1 MNNKD
6 LEKEIQQELSDVN
19 QERLETY
26 MRMFDRI
33 LLYTIAANMV
43 PAEVIQQTIHIW
55 ATTIKKIIDSDATGR
70 TQFLEATVQGRLAK
84 LHKEADGEE
93 LRLNC
98 LKAWNVAHKIVTANL
113 VGFDE
118 EEIDTG
124 E

>member
-1 MNNKD
+1 MMNNKD

-70 TQFLEATVQGRLAK
+70 TQFLEATVQGRIAK
-84 LHKEADGEE
+84 LHKEADGE
-93 LRLNC
+93 
-98 LKAWNVAHKIVTANL
+98 
-113 VGFDE
+113 
-118 EEIDTG
+118 
-124 E
+124 